1 MQIKGAEEIAAEGNP
16 QITPLPTL
24 TYPPKPTEKFRSKD
38 GWSRFSK
45 IKKGGDRLCSH
56 NGWKQQK
63 MHVNTS
69 LVD

>member
-45 IKKGGDRLCSH
+45 IKKGGRTGYVLTTDENNKRCMLT
-56 NGWKQQK
+56 Q
-63 MHVNTS
+63 V
-69 LVD
+69 

>member
-45 IKKGGDRLCSH
+45 IKKGGGGPVMFSQRMKTTKDAC
-56 NGWKQQK
+56 
-63 MHVNTS
+63 
-69 LVD
+69 